1 MSINWSAT
9 DRVAAPRVFVTGRDA
24 PERERIAR
32 MLVELGAD
40 LCADRADLVIVLE
53 SNGHPLVGLRE
64 ICQRF
69 RASPVIFVAYS
80 GSEHLAVEAFRSGAN
95 DYLRIPITP
104 TGLAES
110 LRRLHI
116 EPRDTDVPGLI
127 GESPHTQNLRLVIKR
142 IAVTPCSVLIS
153 GETGTGKDL
162 IARLI
167 HESSPRAQ
175 GPFVTINCS
184 ALPET
189 LFESEL
195 FGYERGAFTGA
206 QATSIGRLQAASG
219 GTVLLDEVGE
229 LSLTTQPKLLRAI
242 DQREVQRLGS
252 RRHETIDV
260 RWVAATNRNLQELVR
275 SGLFRADLFYRLNVY
290 SLVVPPLRERPDD
303 VPVLA
308 RAFLRDCAPA
318 YGRLGAAFTD
328 EAVARLAAYEW
339 PGNVRELRNVV
350 ESSVL
355 TTESDAIGIEALPP
369 AVRGADFSTPLP
381 VETERVRV
389 VAALRAS
396 HGNKSEA
403 AQRLNWSRMTLYRK
417 LARHRIDV
425 TSECDSV
432 TAKLPRE

>member
-1 MSINWSAT
+1 VSINWSAT
-9 DRVAAPRVFVTGRDA
+9 NRVATPRVLVTGRDA
-24 PERERIAR
+24 LDRERIAR
-32 MLVELGAD
+32 MLVELGAE
-40 LCADRADLVIVLE
+40 LGADRADAIVVLE
-53 SNGHPLVGLRE
+53 SNGHPLGELRDLR
-64 ICQRF
+64 QRF
-69 RASPVIFVAYS
+69 PSSPLIFVAYS
-80 GSEHLAVEAFRSGAN
+80 GSEQLAVEAFRSGVN
-95 DYLRIPITP
+95 DYLRIPVTSVA
-104 TGLAES
+104 LADS
-110 LRRLHI
+110 FRRLHV
-116 EPRDTDVPGLI
+116 EPRDADVPGLI
-127 GESPHTQNLRLVIKR
+127 GESLPMQHVRAVIRR
-142 IAVTPCSVLIS
+142 IAATPCSVLIS

-167 HESSPRAQ
+167 HQSSPRARR
-175 GPFVTINCS
+175 PFVTINCS

-260 RWVAATNRNLQELVR
+260 RWVAATNRNLQQLVQ

-290 SLVVPPLRERPDD
+290 SLAVPALRQRPDD
-303 VPVLA
+303 IPLLA
-308 RAFLRDCAPA
+308 RAFLRECAPA
-318 YGRLGAAFTD
+318 YGRLGAVFTD
-328 EAVARLAAYEW
+328 EAMTRLMAYEW

-350 ESSVL
+350 ESSML
-355 TTESDAIGIEALPP
+355 TTESDAIGTEALPP
-369 AVRGADFSTPLP
+369 AVRGADVRTRPP
-381 VETERVRV
+381 EEVERVRV

-417 LARHRIDV
+417 LARHSIDV
-425 TSECDSV
+425 TSECDTV